1 MSTIVALEIKD
12 DKNDK
17 IFNFL
22 NGRFLVMGGPMYMIS
37 GVFQRPLCDF

>member
-1 MSTIVALEIKD
+1 MSTIVVLEVKD

-17 IFNFL
+17 IVNFL
-22 NGRFLVMGGPMYMIS
+22 NGRFPVMGGPMDIIS